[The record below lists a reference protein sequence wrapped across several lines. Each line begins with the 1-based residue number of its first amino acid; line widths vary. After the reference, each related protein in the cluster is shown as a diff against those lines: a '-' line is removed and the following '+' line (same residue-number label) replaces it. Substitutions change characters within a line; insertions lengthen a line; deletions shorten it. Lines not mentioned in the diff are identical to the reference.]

1 MVYLIESDMKTWS
14 DLWDILATRLAQLL
28 GISSGSTV
36 LDVGTGGGSTLLAAL
51 KCVGSSGFVT
61 SLDRQEQWANH
72 GAQEIKRLNITN
84 ADVRLMDAKSMEFQ
98 DNMFDFVLSG
108 FLGWGHCYDFATSK
122 FRSQDLVMKE
132 MHRTLKP
139 RGKLGISTWLL
150 QSDTEW
156 MEHFVEEMGQSA
168 RRVYSKE
175 TEKDWEIIMEASPF
189 SNYQLIP
196 ETIEY
201 TYPTP
206 DVWWND
212 MIDYGWKRQIEA
224 LAEEKEIATEDLKE
238 KAIENLGDHIFKNGV
253 MFTRGVL
260 FILATKGS

>member
-1 MVYLIESDMKTWS
+1 MKTWS
-14 DLWDILATRLAQLL
+14 NLWDLLATRLAQLL

-51 KCVGSSGFVT
+51 KCVGPTGFVA

-72 GAQEIKRLNITN
+72 GIQEIKRLNITN

-108 FLGWGHCYDFATSK
+108 FLGWSHCYDFTASK
-122 FRSQDLVMKE
+122 FHSQDLVMKE

-139 RGKLGISTWLL
+139 GGKLGVSTWLL

-156 MEHFVEEMGQSA
+156 MENFIEEMGQSA

-175 TEKDWEIIMEASPF
+175 TETDWEIIMKASPF
-189 SNYQLIP
+189 SNYILLP
-196 ETIEY
+196 EMIDY
-201 TYPTP
+201 TYPSP
-206 DVWWND
+206 DIWWND

-224 LAEEKEIATEDLKE
+224 LAESCGTKTMDLKE
-238 KAIENLGDHIFKNGV
+238 KAIEKLGDHVSKDGVTFK
-253 MFTRGVL
+253 RGVL
-260 FILATKGS
+260 FILATKDE